1 MDVLL
6 MLGLLAVLLA
16 LLGATVLFLRY
27 STRRGDVLYG
37 DFVQPTV
44 NDTRARPP
52 SVDRM
57 A

>member
-1 MDVLL
+1 MDVPL

-16 LLGATVLFLRY
+16 LLGAVLFLRY
-27 STRRGDVLYG
+27 SERRGDVLHG

-44 NDTRARPP
+44 TDTRTRPP
-52 SVDRM
+52 SVDRL